1 MQVASNLKAAWW
13 AAHGVIAHYHCQAPS
28 PLATSVRV
36 GSEKGRRPDTVGS
49 GHEHCVGLRH
59 VTACSA
65 SAADAE
71 MTSRPT
77 MGCGCQ
83 SVCFSVTLQDAM
95 EEEDSFTVSV
105 VQTPR
110 RQDAGTQI
118 PLLVTGDDVVMAQDI
133 LYMTKGETS

>member
-1 MQVASNLKAAWW
+1 
-13 AAHGVIAHYHCQAPS
+13 
-28 PLATSVRV
+28 
-36 GSEKGRRPDTVGS
+36 
-49 GHEHCVGLRH
+49 
-59 VTACSA
+59 
-65 SAADAE
+65 
-71 MTSRPT
+71 
-77 MGCGCQ
+77 
-83 SVCFSVTLQDAM
+83 M